1 MVGCQHQQIAVTQLR
16 QHGREPDVEP
26 FEISS
31 VPLDVVPVTKQRIEI
46 HQVGEYE
53 SAIEL
58 LHLPLDLIHA
68 IGVACGMDG
77 TCDPAAGEEI
87 LDLANRDD
95 RQGRRF
101 DAVEQRFTDG
111 RQGVVA
117 PVRCSREMARSS

>member
-1 MVGCQHQQIAVTQLR
+1 MVGCQHQQIALTQLR

-26 FEISS
+26 FEISG

-58 LHLPLDLIHA
+58 LHLPLDVIHA
-68 IGVACGMDG
+68 IGVACRVDG

-117 PVRCSREMARSS
+117 PVRCSSEMARSS